1 LSEAPS
7 AYDLDFASAP
17 LNLYTKPARIQMQD
31 DASNLLEGKKKTS
44 LRKILAGIQQEV
56 ET

>member
-7 AYDLDFASAP
+7 APDLDFASAP
-17 LNLYTKPARIQMQD
+17 LNLYTKPARIQMQE